1 MKFRFVLLIAVV
13 LASTTPAAP
22 VSGARIDSPVIVVF
36 HDDAPFQTFPAARI
50 DITARANPAAWDY
63 LERHVLGTVQVLES
77 QHRFRAEHVFS
88 ATVRGFAARLTAE
101 QIDALR
107 RDPLVD
113 YIEADSPMQLLDQA
127 LPWGIDRIDTDIS
140 STVAGNGQGA
150 VAVNVYVLDNG
161 VDRTHPDLNVVRH
174 VNFTS
179 TANAPTCA
187 PGTRVAGVAAARD
200 DAFGVVG
207 AAPGAAITAV
217 KVTTCDPVFFLAS
230 AVIKGVDWV
239 TANAVRPAVAN
250 MSIGGFPSSTLD
262 TAVKRSADS
271 GVFYAIAAGNNSG
284 DACLTSPQRAGTYP
298 GVMTVAATA
307 PDDTEASFSNFGRC
321 VDIWAPGVDILT
333 DDLGG
338 GTVVSSGTSYSAP
351 HVAGTAGLFLSTHPT
366 ATAAA
371 VETALKSSA
380 VSPGTLSKDLRP
392 VRIVYAG
399 GY

>member
-1 MKFRFVLLIAVV
+1 
-13 LASTTPAAP
+13 
-22 VSGARIDSPVIVVF
+22 VIVVF

-50 DITARANPAAWDY
+50 DITARANAAAWEY
-63 LERHVLGTVQVLES
+63 LDRHVLGTVQVLEA

-140 STVAGNGQGA
+140 STVAGDGQGA
-150 VAVNVYVLDNG
+150 VGVNVYILDNG

-174 VNFTS
+174 VNFTL
-179 TANAPTCA
+179 TANSPTCA
-187 PGTRVAGVAAARD
+187 HGTRVAGVAAARD

-217 KVTTCDPVFFLAS
+217 KVTTCEPVFLFAS
-230 AVIKGVDWV
+230 AAIKGVDWV

-250 MSIGGFPSSTLD
+250 MSIGGLPNSTLD
-262 TAVKRSADS
+262 KAVKRSADS

-284 DACLTSPQRAGTYP
+284 DACLLSPQRVGTYP

-338 GTVVSSGTSYSAP
+338 GTVVSAGTSYSAP

-380 VSPGTLSKDLRP
+380 VFPGTLSKDLRP